1 MNTYKIRWQR
11 YWFDEGAEVVQAE
24 SLEEA
29 EKMVKDEIDTF
40 KAWGPKRRA
49 LENWQDKHITEAAHT
64 ELDEALGWI
73 VDEESTNG

>member
-11 YWFDEGAEVVQAE
+11 YWFDEGAEVVQTE

-49 LENWQDKHITEAAHT
+49 LEMWQGKHTEAAHT
-64 ELDEALGWI
+64 DLDEALGWI
-73 VDEESTNG
+73 VDEEPK

>member
-40 KAWGPKRRA
+40 EAWGPKRRA
-49 LENWQDKHITEAAHT
+49 LEMWQGKHTEAAHT

-73 VDEESTNG
+73 VDEEPK